1 MRKNLGVLP
10 AVYPM
15 PVLMVASYDKNNTV
29 QILNAAWGMICAEDK
44 IALFIDK
51 EHATTK
57 AIMQSKAFTVSLA
70 DKSHIDV
77 ADYFGIATGNK
88 YPDKFAKTG
97 FHAEKSIFV
106 NAPIISEFPL
116 TMECELQDILDSS
129 ILHAV
134 IGKIKNV
141 SVDEK
146 ILDDDGKVNPSK
158 IEALVFDQFKSGYYV
173 IGDKVGQAWNSGK
186 DLFSKYCK

>member
-57 AIMQSKAFTVSLA
+57 AIILYAFLYKA
-70 DKSHIDV
+70 I
-77 ADYFGIATGNK
+77 
-88 YPDKFAKTG
+88 
-97 FHAEKSIFV
+97 
-106 NAPIISEFPL
+106 
-116 TMECELQDILDSS
+116 
-129 ILHAV
+129 
-134 IGKIKNV
+134 
-141 SVDEK
+141 
-146 ILDDDGKVNPSK
+146 
-158 IEALVFDQFKSGYYV
+158 
-173 IGDKVGQAWNSGK
+173 
-186 DLFSKYCK
+186 